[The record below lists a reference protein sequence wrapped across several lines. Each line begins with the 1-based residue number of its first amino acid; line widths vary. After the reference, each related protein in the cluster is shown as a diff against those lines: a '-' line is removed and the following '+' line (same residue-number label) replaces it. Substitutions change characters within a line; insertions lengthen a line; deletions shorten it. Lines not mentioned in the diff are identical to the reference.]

1 MISIRLRAIILG
13 DINGDGIVEII
24 DGGII
29 EVAFGSK
36 LGDLKWGP
44 HADIVPDNFIDIQD
58 IVLWAIH
65 WRSMVKTNNQNN
77 LLFFVTL
84 DCFLDKQSKKQ
95 LNARAERPFESWSGF
110 VSTTEL
116 K

>member
-77 LLFFVTL
+77 LLFFCNIRL
-84 DCFLDKQSKKQ
+84 FLKQTIKEAVKC
-95 LNARAERPFESWSGF
+95 AR
-110 VSTTEL
+110 
-116 K
+116 